1 MRSIPDSQAIA
12 MIAIMTFLTFFVR
25 GLPFLLFS
33 GRSKTPA
40 YIMYLGKVLP
50 YAIMGMLVVYCLKG
64 VSCVKAPY
72 GVPEGIASAVVV
84 GLQVWKRN
92 TFLSIIAGTVC
103 YMVLVQMVF

>member
-40 YIMYLGKVLP
+40 YIRYLGKVLP
-50 YAIMGMLVVYCLKG
+50 YAIIGMLVVFIG
-64 VSCVKAPY
+64 VM
-72 GVPEGIASAVVV
+72 VV
-84 GLQVWKRN
+84 QR
-92 TFLSIIAGTVC
+92 
-103 YMVLVQMVF
+103 YE